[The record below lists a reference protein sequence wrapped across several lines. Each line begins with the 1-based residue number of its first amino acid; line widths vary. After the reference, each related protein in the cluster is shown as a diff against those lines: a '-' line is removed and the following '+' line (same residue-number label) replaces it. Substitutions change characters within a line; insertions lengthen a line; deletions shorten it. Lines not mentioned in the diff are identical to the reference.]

1 MTAPRPCPIVCDVSG
16 LAATACTIDLLARL
30 QLTARRCGHQ
40 IQLRHASAD
49 LVRLVECAGLAEA
62 LPLEPG
68 REPEHREHTLG
79 VEEKRELGDS
89 AV

>member
-1 MTAPRPCPIVCDVSG
+1 MTAPRPRPIVCDVSG
-16 LAATACTIDLLARL
+16 LAATAGTIDLLARL
-30 QLTARRCGHQ
+30 QLTARRRGHQ
-40 IQLRHASAD
+40 IQLRNAPAD
-49 LVRLVECAGLAEA
+49 LQRLLEFAGLADA

-79 VEEKRELGDS
+79 VEEERELGDP

>member
-1 MTAPRPCPIVCDVSG
+1 MTATRPSPIVCDVSG

-49 LVRLVECAGLAEA
+49 LVRLIEFAGLAEV
-62 LPLEPG
+62 LPVEPG
-68 REPEHREHTLG
+68 GKPEHREHALG

-89 AV
+89 AA

>member
-49 LVRLVECAGLAEA
+49 LLRLVAFAGLAEV
-62 LPLEPG
+62 LPVEAG
-68 REPEHREHTLG
+68 REPEHREHPLG
-79 VEEKRELGDS
+79 VEEKRELGDP
-89 AV
+89 AA